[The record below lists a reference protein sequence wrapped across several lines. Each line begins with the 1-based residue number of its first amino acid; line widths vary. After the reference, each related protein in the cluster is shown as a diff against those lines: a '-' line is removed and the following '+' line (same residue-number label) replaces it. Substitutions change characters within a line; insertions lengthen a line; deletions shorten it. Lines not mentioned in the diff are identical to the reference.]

1 MWLLMWR
8 AVLSWRRGHRF
19 LPLLIKVSFRVSF
32 LSNIIG
38 AGIISPQHSLLC
50 QWEYFMSSRS
60 RSTNSFQKV
69 WTCSRVLTNNWVSG
83 WRTMYCIRLHQQ
95 FVEGMRLSFSNIN
108 HRKKPIWGND
118 LSKVAFNQCGTFVFF
133 FLVTVGRTEWRGN
146 SPCSLQ
152 VVWCGRRF
160 SALRKKLWEKHKQG
174 GWFNVF
180 LLGVNLLTPLT
191 SHMNEHEPSFQ
202 LGLKPTWTA
211 FWDWMSTMSTRSK
224 VGCVT

>member
-50 QWEYFMSSRS
+50 QWEYFMSSCS

-108 HRKKPIWGND
+108 HRKKNPYEVTIYRRLRSINVELLCFFSGNCWTNWVERK
-118 LSKVAFNQCGTFVFF
+118 L
-133 FLVTVGRTEWRGN
+133 
-146 SPCSLQ
+146 SLQ
-152 VVWCGRRF
+152 PSGCLVWTQIF
-160 SALRKKLWEKHKQG
+160 SSEKKALREAQTG
-174 GWFNVF
+174 R
-180 LLGVNLLTPLT
+180 
-191 SHMNEHEPSFQ
+191 MI
-202 LGLKPTWTA
+202 
-211 FWDWMSTMSTRSK
+211 
-224 VGCVT
+224 

>member
-1 MWLLMWR
+1 MGWR
-8 AVLSWRRGHRF
+8 WGHRF

-95 FVEGMRLSFSNIN
+95 FVEGMRLSFNNIN
-108 HRKKPIWGND
+108 HRKNPIWGND

-133 FLVTVGRTEWRGN
+133 FWELLDELSGEETLPAAFRLFGVDADF
-146 SPCSLQ
+146 Q
-152 VVWCGRRF
+152 
-160 SALRKKLWEKHKQG
+160 LWEK
-174 GWFNVF
+174 N
-180 LLGVNLLTPLT
+180 
-191 SHMNEHEPSFQ
+191 SER
-202 LGLKPTWTA
+202 
-211 FWDWMSTMSTRSK
+211 STNREDDLMCSCW
-224 VGCVT
+224 V